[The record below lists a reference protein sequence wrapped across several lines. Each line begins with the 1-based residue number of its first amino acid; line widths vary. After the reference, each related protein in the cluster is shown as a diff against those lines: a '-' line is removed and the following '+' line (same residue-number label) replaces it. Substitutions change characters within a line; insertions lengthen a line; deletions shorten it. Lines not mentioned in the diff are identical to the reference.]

1 MGVVM
6 GLIKRWELE
15 PAATDF
21 QLSCSVDVDVR
32 LAQVEGFVAA
42 VEDTRIAE
50 ISAL

>member
-32 LAQVEGFVAA
+32 LAHVEGFMVA